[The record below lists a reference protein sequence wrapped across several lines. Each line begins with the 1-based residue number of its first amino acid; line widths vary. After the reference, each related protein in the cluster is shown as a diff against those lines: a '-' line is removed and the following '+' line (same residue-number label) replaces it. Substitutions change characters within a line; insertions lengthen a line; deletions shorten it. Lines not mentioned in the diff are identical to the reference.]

1 MTLIIAKGASGVE
14 YQLGAHPIG
23 TKLTNLPG
31 VYIFCHQDR
40 NGDWLA
46 HYVGQASGA
55 QGLDNRVGSC
65 VGNHEKLAAAR
76 SRGATHIA
84 AGTVDGGDAAICRI
98 ENDLI
103 QGLNP
108 PLNQKAPPGFGLR
121 TRLLGNL

>member
-1 MTLIIAKGASGVE
+1 MTHIVATGASGAK

-23 TKLTNLPG
+23 TKLTDDPG

-40 NGDWLA
+40 NGDWIA
-46 HYVGQASGA
+46 HYVGQANGA
-55 QGLDNRVGSC
+55 LGLDNRVGSC

-76 SRGATHIA
+76 ARGATHVA
-84 AGTVDGGDAAICRI
+84 AGTVSDGDAAICRI

-108 PLNQKAPPGFGLR
+108 PLNEKAPPGFGLQR
-121 TRLLGNL
+121 YLG